1 MLLKNRHPRLTTRP
15 YSSSQP
21 PFVRM
26 HGMFVHLASWIF
38 CFSFVWDICFNLI
51 FKVSAKISQYPLL
64 LKANNNENYFVD
76 NTKLREALL
85 FAAAALLIQDVSR
98 RRYITRPRQEFNKPW
113 RSKRQLSS
121 SGRGVHHVNQ
131 PAIDSPIIS
140 NVINKYFLGYPF
152 FIRSSPPVRVMK
164 TDSLTPR
171 WKEKKNKSV
180 HVSWSRL
187 KTTAMPPP
195 FRLFKSYSF

>member
-1 MLLKNRHPRLTTRP
+1 
-15 YSSSQP
+15 
-21 PFVRM
+21 
-26 HGMFVHLASWIF
+26 
-38 CFSFVWDICFNLI
+38 
-51 FKVSAKISQYPLL
+51 
-64 LKANNNENYFVD
+64 
-76 NTKLREALL
+76 LL
-85 FAAAALLIQDVSR
+85 FAAGALLMQDVSR

-164 TDSLTPR
+164 TDTLTPR
-171 WKEKKNKSV
+171 WKEKKTRACMYLD
-180 HVSWSRL
+180 HD
-187 KTTAMPPP
+187 
-195 FRLFKSYSF
+195 